1 MSEMLRREIPLG
13 LATIIIAIL
22 LFDHYVFIEF
32 TRGISAILQ
41 DWAVVVVATGA
52 GIGVI
57 NIVMRGIGNIQKREA
72 YWYLEIWQI
81 VIMIIVAVTGFIGVY
96 GTHPTYEWIMKNMYL
111 PIDSSIYAMVM
122 FDITSSFYR
131 TFRVRS
137 RDAAVLFV
145 CAIFT
150 MLYNAPITGGIAPTL
165 LIPGKWLLDIPIT
178 AAARGFKIVTALG
191 IVGFTIRTMLWH
203 EKPTIGVVE

>member
-1 MSEMLRREIPLG
+1 MSEILRRELPLV
-13 LATIIIAIL
+13 LAAFLIAFLIFDYYIFFEATRSFAQL
-22 LFDHYVFIEF
+22 L
-32 TRGISAILQ
+32 T

-52 GIGVI
+52 GIGVV
-57 NIVMRGIGNIQKREA
+57 NIMIRTLGHIQKREE

-81 VIMIIVAVTGFIGVY
+81 VIMIIVALTGLIGVY

-137 RDAAVLFV
+137 RDAAILFV
-145 CAIFT
+145 CAVFT
-150 MLYNAPITGGIAPTL
+150 MLYNAPITGGIAPAL
-165 LIPGKWLLDIPIT
+165 LIPGKWLLDVPIV
-178 AAARGFKIVTALG
+178 AASRGFKFVTALG
-191 IVGFTIRTMLWH
+191 IIGFTIRTMFGH
-203 EKPTIGVVE
+203 EKPTLGVVE